1 MSNLRVGTIVTGTVI
16 VVEDNLAYIS
26 VGGKSEGRMYLEYF
40 TSSKDIKSLKDVL
53 KVGQVLKV
61 QVAKMSDGLIL
72 LSRLEMEEREKR
84 EKTIRKIIN
93 HRVFNVHVESKTK
106 DGDYLVSKDGVMLLL
121 PQNYVDLNENFDK
134 DSIIGTDSKVML
146 IKTET
151 DEKGKQK
158 FIVSRKQI
166 QYNEERHGREKEF
179 EAINQGDELD
189 GVVTRITDFGCFV
202 KFNYCEGLCHN
213 SEISNYRVKD
223 AHEFVK
229 EGDSVK
235 VKVIKKTESKLH
247 LSMKALQKTPFEVYA
262 ETHHV
267 GDTVDVT
274 IIKVEPGYCLLEAE
288 KEVVGI
294 MNKADY
300 SWNRDDKFGQ
310 TLQVGSKLSLKI
322 VSLDASK
329 GKMSLSR
336 KHLEYNPWAEIKL
349 DNHQLIEA
357 TVISFDSNG
366 AVLKY
371 KDVNAT
377 ISNKEASETGKTAQ
391 DVFKVGDIVKAEV
404 VNFDPSRWILELS
417 VRTIEE
423 KKTREYVD
431 KYLDENVSSDT
442 SLGDLFKDEK

>member
-1 MSNLRVGTIVTGTVI
+1 MSNLRVGSVITGTVI
-16 VVEDNLAYIS
+16 VVEDNLAYVS

-53 KVGQVLKV
+53 KVGQNIKV
-61 QVAKMSDGLIL
+61 QIAKMVDGLIL

-93 HRVFNVHVESKTK
+93 HKVFTVHAENKTK

-121 PQNYVDLNENFDK
+121 PANYVDLKEDFDK
-134 DSIIGTDSKVML
+134 DSIIGTDFKVML
-146 IKTET
+146 VKTET

-166 QYNEERHGREKEF
+166 QYNDERRGKEKEF
-179 EAINQGDELD
+179 EEIKQDDVLEGT
-189 GVVTRITDFGCFV
+189 VTRITDFGCFV

-223 AHEFVK
+223 ANEFVK
-229 EGDSVK
+229 VGDKVQ
-235 VKVIKKTESKLH
+235 VKVIKKTETKLH
-247 LSMKALQKTPFEVYA
+247 LSMKVLQKTPFEIYG
-262 ETHHV
+262 ENHRV
-267 GDTVDVT
+267 GDIVDVT
-274 IIKVEPGYCLLEAE
+274 VIKVEANYVLLEAE

-294 MNKADY
+294 MNRSDY
-300 SWNRDDKFGQ
+300 SWNRDDNFGKS
-310 TLQVGSKLSLKI
+310 LAVGQKLSLKI
-322 VSLDASK
+322 TALDSAK
-329 GKMSLSR
+329 GRMSLSR
-336 KHLEYNPWAEIKL
+336 KHLEYNPWAEVNVKVHDMI
-349 DNHQLIEA
+349 D
-357 TVISFDSNG
+357 VVVVSFDSNG

-377 ISNKEASETGKTAQ
+377 ISNREASETSKTAQ
-391 DVFKVGDIVKAEV
+391 EVFKVGDQVKAEV
-404 VNFDPSRWILELS
+404 INFDPTRWILELS

-442 SLGDLFKDEK
+442 SLKDLFNEEK